1 LEVKTTNS
9 KTFLTKSRDRK
20 GSPLKR
26 AHPRKLHPKKP
37 LPRTNLPLSQRV
49 NRILSLAGITSRRR
63 ADEWIR
69 AGRVTVNGEVLREP
83 GAKAVWGKDD
93 IRVDG
98 KPVPDLSARLYLMLN
113 KPFGYVSSLRD
124 PEGRPVV
131 TELLAGIKERVY
143 PVGRLDFDSLGLLL
157 LTNDGEWAHRLTH
170 PRFHVSKTYKVT
182 VSGDVSEATLQ
193 RLRSGVYLEEGFSG
207 PAKANLIGRHGDL
220 SDLRITVTSGKKR
233 LVRRMIETV
242 GCRVVHLIR
251 TGFGILELG
260 DLKIGRF
267 RSLEPDEVE
276 AMKKLA
282 GLA

>member
-1 LEVKTTNS
+1 MMNS
-9 KTFLTKSRDRK
+9 KTSSTKSRERK
-20 GSPLKR
+20 KSPPK
-26 AHPRKLHPKKP
+26 KLHPKKS
-37 LPRTNLPLSQRV
+37 LPRKNLPLSQRV
-49 NRILSLAGITSRRR
+49 NRILSLAGITSRRK
-63 ADEWIR
+63 ADEWLQ

-98 KPVPDLSARLYLMLN
+98 KPLPDPSERLYLMLN

-131 TELLAGIKERVY
+131 TELLTGIKERVY

-182 VSGDVSEATLQ
+182 IQGDVSESTLQ

-207 PAKANLIGRHGDL
+207 PAKASLIGRRGDL
-220 SDLRITVTSGKKR
+220 ADLRITVTSGKKR
-233 LVRRMIETV
+233 LVRRMIEAV
-242 GCRVVHLIR
+242 DCRVVHLIR
-251 TGFGILELG
+251 TGFGTLELG
-260 DLKIGRF
+260 ELKIGRY
-267 RSLEPDEVE
+267 RRLEAEEVQ
-276 AMKKLA
+276 AMRKLT
-282 GLA
+282 GLP

>member
-1 LEVKTTNS
+1 LEVKTMNS
-9 KTFLTKSRDRK
+9 KTSLTKSRERK
-20 GSPLKR
+20 KSPLKKL
-26 AHPRKLHPKKP
+26 HPKKLHPKKP
-37 LPRTNLPLSQRV
+37 LPRKDLPLSQRV
-49 NRILSLAGITSRRR
+49 NRILSLAGITSRRK
-63 ADEWIR
+63 ADEWIQ

-98 KPVPDLSARLYLMLN
+98 KPIPDHSERLYLMLN

-131 TELLAGIKERVY
+131 TELLTGIKDRVY

-182 VSGDVSEATLQ
+182 VQGDTSDSTLQ

-207 PAKANLIGRHGDL
+207 PAKANLIGRRGDL
-220 SDLRITVTSGKKR
+220 TDLRITVTSGKKR
-233 LVRRMIETV
+233 LVRRMIEAV
-242 GCRVVHLIR
+242 DCRVVHLIR
-251 TGFGILELG
+251 TGFGSLELG
-260 DLKIGRF
+260 DLKIGRY
-267 RSLEPDEVE
+267 RRLEAEEVE
-276 AMKKLA
+276 TMRKLT
-282 GLA
+282 GLH